1 MEKDMTHEIIPAKHV
16 EIIRR
21 SEVPSLM
28 DQIRP
33 SWKTKNLIT
42 RVQRLLEVD
51 PSSACQRILNAAI
64 HDLREKLIVAGLDIA
79 KEAAIQAKL
88 PPVTVAED
96 LEYYPTAKL
105 IDLAYK
111 IGFLSRPE
119 WRRLSR
125 CYEIRRDLEHEDDE
139 YEAGIEDCIYV
150 FRTCI
155 NVVLSRDPVEL
166 LRVTDVKDIVEGA
179 TPAVPTETLL
189 EEFRNAPAPRQEEI
203 LKFLLS
209 IALDK
214 TQSEIIQQNAFTFLA
229 RLSPLTQNPVRLS
242 LAKHLQE
249 KIGRTTLDRRG
260 ARIAYEMGLL
270 SYLKRSQVV
279 DFFDSIYNA
288 MHAVGISW
296 GAYQKHGDVIRSF
309 TEVGGFTFC
318 PPDPKCKILK
328 YLVLTYLGSR
338 GGRTTYGNI
347 REVFYSNTA
356 APLVEEIITSSRPL
370 IAEDLR
376 KLRDNRQVKD
386 KCECSHIARRFEEL
400 IDLIDED

>member
-1 MEKDMTHEIIPAKHV
+1 MTNEIVPAEHV

-64 HDLREKLIVAGLDIA
+64 HDLREKIIVAGLDIA

-88 PPVTVAED
+88 PPVATAED
-96 LEYYPTAKL
+96 LEHYPTAKL
-105 IDLAYK
+105 VDLAYK

-139 YEAGIEDCIYV
+139 YEAGIEDCVYV

-155 NVVLSRDPVEL
+155 DVVLSRDPVQL

-189 EEFRNAPAPRQEEI
+189 EEFRSAPAPRQEEI
-203 LKFLLS
+203 LKFLMSVSLN
-209 IALDK
+209 K
-214 TQSEIIQQNAFTFLA
+214 GQSEIVQQNAFTFLT
-229 RLSPLTQNPVRLS
+229 RLSSLTQNAVRLS

-249 KIGRTTLDRRG
+249 KIGRTTLDRRQ
-260 ARIAYEMGLL
+260 ACVASAMGLL
-270 SYLKRSQVV
+270 SYLKRSQVI

-288 MHAVGISW
+288 MHAIGTSW
-296 GAYQKHGDVIRSF
+296 GAYEKHGDVIRSF
-309 TEVGGFTFC
+309 TEVSGFIFC
-318 PPDPKCKILK
+318 PDDPKEKILK

-338 GGRTTYGNI
+338 GGRTTYGNV
-347 REVFYSNTA
+347 REVFYSNSA
-356 APLVEEIITSSRPL
+356 APLIEDIITTDRKL
-370 IAEDLR
+370 IADALR
-376 KLRDNRQVKD
+376 TLRDDRDVKG
-386 KCECSHIARRFEEL
+386 KCEYSYIARRFENL
-400 IDLIDED
+400 IDLLSQD